1 MILTNATACMK
12 QKQLIQRNRRFNC
25 VISSVPLGRAFLFS
39 SILFTSFE
47 VQIMGWVRW

>member
-1 MILTNATACMK
+1 VILTNATACMK

-39 SILFTSFE
+39 SILFTSL
-47 VQIMGWVRW
+47 QSSLWG